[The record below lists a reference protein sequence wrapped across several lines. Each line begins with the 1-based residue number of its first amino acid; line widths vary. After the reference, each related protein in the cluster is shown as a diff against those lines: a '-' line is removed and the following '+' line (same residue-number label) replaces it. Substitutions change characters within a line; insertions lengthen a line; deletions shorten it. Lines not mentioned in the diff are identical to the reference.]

1 MSMKPSA
8 RGFVSLALLSL
19 ACSSLWINP
28 PSARA
33 QSAEERKKRAEALI
47 EKKDY
52 KGAIQEYR
60 EALRKYPKDADLHIG
75 LAKSLSWMM
84 EADAAIAEAREAV
97 RLKPDYAPAH
107 AALGLCLADAGFVD
121 EPIEPLREAIRLKP
135 DYAGAHY
142 LLGSFL
148 LEKMTWAVPSR
159 LCARPLALTP
169 PPRRRNTNW
178 AGRSIDRETW
188 RGPLAPTAK
197 PYG

>member
-1 MSMKPSA
+1 MSIQSSVHKFNAFAVFS
-8 RGFVSLALLSL
+8 LLSWSVWVSPTAAYPQNAGEL
-19 ACSSLWINP
+19 
-28 PSARA
+28 
-33 QSAEERKKRAEALI
+33 KKRADALF
-47 EKKDY
+47 EKKDFD
-52 KGAIQEYR
+52 GAAREYR
-60 EALRKYPKDADLHIG
+60 EALRKSPKDADLHIG
-75 LAKSLSWMM
+75 LAAVLAGKNDL
-84 EADAAIAEAREAV
+84 DGAIAE
-97 RLKPDYAPAH
+97 
-107 AALGLCLADAGFVD
+107 
-121 EPIEPLREAIRLKP
+121 LREAIRLKP